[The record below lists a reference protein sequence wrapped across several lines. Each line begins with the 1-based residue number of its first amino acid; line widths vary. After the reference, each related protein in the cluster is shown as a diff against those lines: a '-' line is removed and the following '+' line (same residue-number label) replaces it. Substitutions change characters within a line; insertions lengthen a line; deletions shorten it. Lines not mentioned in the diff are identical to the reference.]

1 MRVYTQSVEAE
12 KTTGGEEKSRHPFR
26 SESSSRFFSS
36 ATEPG
41 DRPSFA
47 PPPSPFPFVRE
58 KKEKRRKKQK
68 GGKETREEKNKRG
81 NRWPNERTQRIIRY
95 SDDRRIP
102 REKSSRETLAS
113 PTLYIMNARFREL
126 LATCIFRYSL

>member
-47 PPPSPFPFVRE
+47 PPPPPPRLFERKKKKEERNKKGE
-58 KKEKRRKKQK
+58 KKQEKRKISAET
-68 GGKETREEKNKRG
+68 GGRTKERNESFDTRTVEEFQERNLVEKRLLH
-81 NRWPNERTQRIIRY
+81 
-95 SDDRRIP
+95 P
-102 REKSSRETLAS
+102 R
-113 PTLYIMNARFREL
+113 
-126 LATCIFRYSL
+126 CI

>member
-41 DRPSFA
+41 ARPSFA
-47 PPPSPFPFVRE
+47 PPPPPPRLFERKKKKEERNKKGE
-58 KKEKRRKKQK
+58 KKQEKRKISAET
-68 GGKETREEKNKRG
+68 GGRTKERNESFDTRTIEEFQERNLVEKRLLH
-81 NRWPNERTQRIIRY
+81 
-95 SDDRRIP
+95 P
-102 REKSSRETLAS
+102 R
-113 PTLYIMNARFREL
+113 
-126 LATCIFRYSL
+126 CI